1 MMEDMKQQVLFVLLD
16 GFADW
21 EAAFLA
27 AALRTGT
34 MPGSEG
40 RYETLYAAPGGRT
53 VRSLGGLTVVPDC
66 DLAALPER
74 CAGLVLV
81 GGIGWQGAGAEQ
93 VVPLVGWALE
103 AGIPIGAICNATLFL
118 AAHGFLDRVRHTGNT
133 VEEMRRWGGD
143 RYRGAALYEE
153 RQAVADGPFITANGT
168 GYLEFSREFLLR
180 LGADTP
186 EVLAAWYAFNR
197 NGFYG
202 E

>member
-1 MMEDMKQQVLFVLLD
+1 MKRQVLFVLLD

-34 MPGSEG
+34 MPGREG
-40 RYETLYAAPGGRT
+40 RFETLYAAPGGRT
-53 VRSLGGLTVVPDC
+53 VRSLGGLTVVPDR

-81 GGIGWQGAGAEQ
+81 GGMGWQGPGAEQ
-93 VVPLVGWALE
+93 VVPLVEQALG
-103 AGIPIGAICNATLFL
+103 AGIPVGAICNATLFL
-118 AAHGFLDRVRHTGNT
+118 AAHGFLNGVRHTGNT
-133 VEEMRRWGGD
+133 VEEMRRWGGG
-143 RYRGAALYEE
+143 RYRGEALYEE
-153 RQAVADGPFITANGT
+153 RQAVADGPFVTANGSAF
-168 GYLEFSREFLLR
+168 LEFSREFLLR

-186 EVLAAWYAFNR
+186 EAVAASYAFNR
-197 NGFYG
+197 HGFYS